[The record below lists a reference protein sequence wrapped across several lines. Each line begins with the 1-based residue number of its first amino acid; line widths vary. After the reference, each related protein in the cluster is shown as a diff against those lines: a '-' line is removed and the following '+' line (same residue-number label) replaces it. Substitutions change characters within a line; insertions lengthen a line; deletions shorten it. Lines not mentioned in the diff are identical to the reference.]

1 MYALLCDPGG
11 VLDTRLP
18 ASRTAA
24 FRPLETVGF
33 PLALRALLSSTTI
46 LISGLHH
53 PACLL
58 TPSSS
63 VLLLR
68 GVHGEFATDLL
79 ARLWSGGTGALS
91 ARTHW
96 VTITSFM
103 RTLSIPRFRAYLG
116 ATSAWLGLAK
126 VYRFVML

>member
-1 MYALLCDPGG
+1 MYALLFDPGG
-11 VLDTRLP
+11 VLDPCLP

-33 PLALRALLSSTTI
+33 PRALRDILSSTTL

-53 PACLL
+53 TACILA
-58 TPSSS
+58 PSSS

-79 ARLWSGGTGALS
+79 ARLGSGGTGALS

-96 VTITSFM
+96 GTIPRFM
-103 RTLSIPRFRAYLG
+103 STLSIPRFRAYLG
-116 ATSAWLGLAK
+116 ATSGWLGGL
-126 VYRFVML
+126 